1 RSAAGAAQSDAS
13 LRRARI
19 GHRKLAV
26 GADRTRRATG
36 WGAAQRAQGIARRHI
51 RGGQS
56 VELGLPHLSSAH
68 AGRPPA
74 SDGATARCDVTRG
87 ANRRARARQVLWIS
101 RRRAEGAFQSAQPY
115 AGLTRRKRHFIARAI
130 ARSPSPQVRQVTSA
144 LTCPPSLP
152 GATRQSIRLNEAF
165 FFDGCPGRA
174 RA

>member
-1 RSAAGAAQSDAS
+1 AS

-74 SDGATARCDVTRG
+74 SDGAKARWDVARR
-87 ANRRARARQVLWIS
+87 ANRRAGPREVLRIS
-101 RRRAEGAFQSAQPY
+101 RRRAKGALQSAQPY
-115 AGLTRRKRHFIARAI
+115 AGLRRRAGPRSTLWIGELPIRVIAGLDPAI
-130 ARSPSPQVRQVTSA
+130 HRLERSASQM
-144 LTCPPSLP
+144 
-152 GATRQSIRLNEAF
+152 
-165 FFDGCPGRA
+165 
-174 RA
+174 